1 MDHFDLLALSGN
13 NETLAK
19 FAAFVVVQAL
29 VYLILS
35 RSSAVFFSGAGAG
48 TASAAAGRGEVGER
62 PPPHGRAAR
71 RRDDT
76 TTVR

>member
-29 VYLILS
+29 VFVMIFVCDAKLQI
-35 RSSAVFFSGAGAG
+35 FQ
-48 TASAAAGRGEVGER
+48 
-62 PPPHGRAAR
+62 
-71 RRDDT
+71 
-76 TTVR
+76 